1 MSRNLQWQ
9 SRFVFGPADALET
22 LELELPIGLWQHSTP
37 TVGISR
43 KTATGVPGVT
53 FQSRQQIL
61 IVPVRYTE
69 NEAPA
74 VRRLIEWGQTKAP
87 FLWTPD
93 VADFSQL
100 LETLVILASP
110 RVGETVVP
118 DQDGEYPRVSV
129 VRLGLRQWDPL
140 DLSEDS

>member
-1 MSRNLQWQ
+1 MTRNLQWQ
-9 SRFVFGPADALET
+9 SRFTFGPDDALEIF
-22 LELELPIGLWQHSTP
+22 EPDLPVALWQHSSP

-53 FQSRQQIL
+53 FGSRQQLL

-69 NEAPA
+69 NEAGIM
-74 VRRLIEWGQTKAP
+74 RRLIEWGQTKAP
-87 FLWTPD
+87 FLWLPD
-93 VADFSQL
+93 VSDLTQL
-100 LETLVILASP
+100 VEMRVLLATP

-129 VRLGLRQWDPL
+129 VRLGLRQWNPG
-140 DLSEDS
+140 SES